1 MLKKP
6 VRTQA
11 EPQKSELSSVL
22 EAEFHD
28 MAMER
33 INNRAYENALAE
45 LGPKI
50 TDAESR
56 ATTAEAELAGVK
68 AMLAE
73 LQAKHK
79 NMEAMH
85 NAEKSAKD
93 AANRACDEEC
103 EKTRKLEIQASQMTG
118 RIAELERHNASLQG
132 NLSAVTVEISK
143 RKSGFSLFP
152 ETKTV
157 PTIPNFDF
165 EVTSRGLKGEIKTMT
180 FKPKK

>member
-1 MLKKP
+1 MARP
-6 VRTQA
+6 
-11 EPQKSELSSVL
+11 EPQKSELASVL

-33 INNRAYENALAE
+33 IHKKAMDNAIAE

-50 TDAESR
+50 VDAESR
-56 ATTAEAELAGVK
+56 ATKAETELAGVK
-68 AMLAE
+68 ATLYE

-79 NMEAMH
+79 EMEAMH
-85 NAEKSAKD
+85 KAEKSAKE
-93 AANRACDEEC
+93 AANKACDEEC

-143 RKSGFSLFP
+143 RKFGFSLFP
-152 ETKTV
+152 ETKAAPTV
-157 PTIPNFDF
+157 PDFDF